1 LPNFFDPHSE
11 YQSARRKLPH
21 WNQEGVT
28 YFVTFHLGDS
38 LPVEKLAAL
47 KEEKKRWLD
56 VNRPPLSATQSKE
69 YHQRFSARI
78 QRWLDSGY
86 GSCVLARP
94 EIRILLEKALRFF
107 DGDRY
112 VLDEHVVMPNH
123 VHALVQPLSHYTLA
137 SILHSWKSFS
147 ANQINRI
154 NCSHGPVWHQ
164 ESFDRIVRSPAHY
177 KRIQEYIRANPKV
190 LPPGRRSRTRG

>member
-1 LPNFFDPHSE
+1 VPNFFDPHSE
-11 YQSARRKLPH
+11 YQTARRNLPH
-21 WNQEGVT
+21 WQQEAVT

-47 KEEKKRWLD
+47 KEEKNLWLD
-56 VNRPPLSATQSKE
+56 ANRPPLSALQVKE

-94 EIRILLEKALRFF
+94 EILNLVENALRFF
-107 DGDRY
+107 EGDRY
-112 VLDEHVVMPNH
+112 VLGEHVVMPNH
-123 VHALVQPLSHYTLA
+123 VHALVEPRSHYTLT

-154 NCSHGPVWHQ
+154 TRSHGPVWHQ

-177 KRIQEYIRANPKV
+177 NRIQEYIRANAKA
-190 LPPGRRSRTRG
+190 LAPGRRPRTRE